1 MSDLD
6 LFINYSISKLCVEF
20 SMKILYL
27 LLLQMPCIIEH
38 PQPLTMPYSFE
49 VLRVVGR
56 LHEEVHLAPESGQ
69 QLRLVRHSKELDPRR
84 SVTQQL
90 WQADVQ
96 LYV

>member
-6 LFINYSISKLCVEF
+6 LFINYSISNLRLNF

-27 LLLQMPCIIEH
+27 LMLQMPRIIEH

-49 VLRVVGR
+49 VLRIVGR

-69 QLRLVRHSKELDPRR
+69 QLHLVRHSKELDPRR
-84 SVTQQL
+84 SVTQRL
-90 WQADVQ
+90 RQANVQ
-96 LYV
+96 L